1 MIELLLRIGGIVFP
15 VFAIAAVGA
24 LWGRRHRP
32 DMSVVNR
39 LNVEVFAPA
48 LVFWALADKPLDFD
62 LYRDLA
68 IGGIAVVLG
77 SGLLLWP
84 FVRLAGI
91 DARTFIPP
99 MMFNNSGNMGIPLA
113 LFAFGETA
121 LQAAVVL
128 FIIEMVLHFTVGL
141 YILDHRTRPWRLLKM
156 PMIQATIAGLACSA
170 FGLTLPAP
178 LANTIK
184 LMGQVSIPLLLFA
197 LGVRLLDVNLRD
209 WKLGT
214 FGAVA
219 GVPLLASDELVVPLG
234 EFLIVALTN
243 GHVVRVDEDL
253 TMKVSEIVMLNVP
266 PTKEGLS
273 ITLLRKNS
281 MRAAPAACRGGAC
294 LPRPT
299 NSSQASARHG
309 SGACWLAM
317 ALSAPSGV
325 RGASSAAT
333 CAGVLVFSLRCA
345 ATRWRRRGCGRR
357 SSMAAAWWLPRWP

>member
-214 FGAVA
+214 AGAFAGPLA
-219 GVPLLASDELVVPLG
+219 GVASLWLVLPWLSLDEAQFPQLLIFAALPPAVLNVLVAEQYRQEPERVASIVLIGNLGSLVVL
-234 EFLIVALTN
+234 
-243 GHVVRVDEDL
+243 
-253 TMKVSEIVMLNVP
+253 
-266 PTKEGLS
+266 
-273 ITLLRKNS
+273 
-281 MRAAPAACRGGAC
+281 PAALWFA
-294 LPRPT
+294 LP
-299 NSSQASARHG
+299 H
-309 SGACWLAM
+309 
-317 ALSAPSGV
+317 
-325 RGASSAAT
+325 
-333 CAGVLVFSLRCA
+333 
-345 ATRWRRRGCGRR
+345 
-357 SSMAAAWWLPRWP
+357 